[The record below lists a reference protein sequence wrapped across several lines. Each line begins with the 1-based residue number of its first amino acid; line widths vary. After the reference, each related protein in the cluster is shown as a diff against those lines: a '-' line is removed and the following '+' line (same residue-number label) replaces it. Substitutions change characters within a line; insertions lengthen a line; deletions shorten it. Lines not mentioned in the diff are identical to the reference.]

1 MSETQYASF
10 TCYLGDGEFDYV
22 TLPMAEGRH
31 PLELGNAVEHFR
43 KLYPTRSWK
52 MFSTGFE
59 DLEPLY
65 THLTPEQR
73 KVADAEAERRM
84 KELEAWAAT
93 L

>member
-52 MFSTGFE
+52 MFST
-59 DLEPLY
+59 
-65 THLTPEQR
+65 
-73 KVADAEAERRM
+73 DAEAERRM